1 MIDIPGKETEEVAKL
16 GEGEY
21 FGEMSLL
28 ANEPRA
34 ATVVAHTECQLL
46 EIDKDALK
54 PVFDKYPELMETM
67 ARIVTERRLSNEALE
82 QELSEEDFITKL
94 NVLAVNLVRRM
105 KKVFS

>member
-1 MIDIPGKETEEVAKL
+1 
-16 GEGEY
+16 
-21 FGEMSLL
+21 
-28 ANEPRA
+28 
-34 ATVVAHTECQLL
+34 
-46 EIDKDALK
+46 
-54 PVFDKYPELMETM
+54 M